1 MLTKQQ
7 IVDSKSFRT
16 FIYLSILTNSN
27 LKYIY
32 FEIILFIYLFIC
44 ILFLFY
50 YFQLLQTIKRLI
62 VMHIYLN

>member
-16 FIYLSILTNSN
+16 FIYLFILTNSN

-32 FEIILFIYLFIC
+32 FEIILFIYLFIYLYIVF
-44 ILFLFY
+44 ILLFS
-50 YFQLLQTIKRLI
+50 TTSNI
-62 VMHIYLN
+62 